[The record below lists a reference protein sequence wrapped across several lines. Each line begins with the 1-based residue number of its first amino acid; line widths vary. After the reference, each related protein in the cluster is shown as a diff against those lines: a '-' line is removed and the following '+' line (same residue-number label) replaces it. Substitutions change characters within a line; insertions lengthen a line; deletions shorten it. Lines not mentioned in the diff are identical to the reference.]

1 MSAVPAH
8 TNYLARSGEHGCV
21 WCLADTHIL
30 NNYIVNAK
38 RITPLPGLALAP
50 SYRYFTTPPLH
61 DRFQTYLPNTPEA
74 ALLCIRSLTY
84 LRIHTDWHT
93 HKSTYYTSIR
103 ALIPC
108 EQTAPEISVS
118 SASCPTVIHQM
129 LWAQNACLILS
140 LRATAVAVVVLPTPP
155 MPLGPNRPRLPSL
168 SNDERQSK

>member
-1 MSAVPAH
+1 MQRESHHFLDLRLHHRTDILLLRLCMIDFKHPYPTRPKPHCYAFAH
-8 TNYLARSGEHGCV
+8 SRTCAY
-21 WCLADTHIL
+21 T
-30 NNYIVNAK
+30 
-38 RITPLPGLALAP
+38 
-50 SYRYFTTPPLH
+50 
-61 DRFQTYLPNTPEA
+61 QTGTQ
-74 ALLCIRSLTY
+74 
-84 LRIHTDWHT
+84 
-93 HKSTYYTSIR
+93 KSTYYTSIR

-140 LRATAVAVVVLPTPP
+140 LRATAMAVVVLPTPP